1 MPDQTA
7 YDKLLKR
14 YLMVNQINLELAG
27 QIKKVVE
34 LRKKIKG
41 KSSLQYQV
49 GAGPDCRK
57 FMEALDV
64 MENFYDAH
72 TGKKETYHD
81 RKLREKA
88 GDK

>member
-7 YDKLLKR
+7 YDKLLQKYVR
-14 YLMVNQINLELAG
+14 MFEVNKSLAG
-27 QIKKVVE
+27 KIKEVVE

-57 FMEALDV
+57 FMEALDDL
-64 MENFYDAH
+64 EHYYDEH
-72 TGKKETYHD
+72 TGKKQTYY
-81 RKLREKA
+81 EKK
-88 GDK
+88 GIEVNTQ